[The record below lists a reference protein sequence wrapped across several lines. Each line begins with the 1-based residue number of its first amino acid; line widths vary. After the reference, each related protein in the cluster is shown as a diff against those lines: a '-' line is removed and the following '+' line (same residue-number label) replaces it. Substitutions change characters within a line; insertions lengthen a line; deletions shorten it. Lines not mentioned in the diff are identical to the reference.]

1 MAQNALSVVTRIK
14 PDQVAALETVL
25 AQIGADVAGS
35 SLVPFSQIT
44 SLHFACWVLLNRDS
58 KFGPSLVLESN
69 HDGPTDAHLDEW
81 VHVAGAGLAAIYSKC
96 EGYPADGAD
105 SPEALKRYLQQHTV
119 PCPAFYVGCYG
130 QSVASVQHAMALRA
144 EIETFLDREQ
154 TAGDLKG
161 LSQAQIYDK
170 IQEFA
175 KTLSLDPPY
184 TPTQTYDSIL
194 KRSKVNSLLWILLAA
209 ALLFKFPRPIII
221 ALLLFILVLRWH
233 EMRDAK
239 GPGPT
244 PPDIDPRLF
253 GKEDLWTQ
261 NHLTT
266 LVGVKPGGF
275 RRGTL
280 KGVLWLIN
288 QLAKTVFIAGSLGG
302 IPTIHFARWLLID
315 DDRRLLFFSNYDGS
329 WASYLGDF
337 VDKANYGLTAVWSNT
352 DNFPPSKFLFAG
364 GAQHIEAFKLWSRR
378 HNEYAAVWYSAY
390 PDATVSNITNAVQL
404 RDGLSQNLSGA
415 ALARWFQRL

>member
-1 MAQNALSVVTRIK
+1 MAQNALSIVTRIQ
-14 PDQVAALETVL
+14 PDQVAALESVI
-25 AQIGADVAGS
+25 ASIGNDVAGNT
-35 SLVPFSQIT
+35 LVPFAQIP
-44 SLHFACWVLLNRDS
+44 SLHFACWVVMNRDS
-58 KFGPSLVLESN
+58 KFAPSLVLEGN

-81 VHVAGAGLAAIYSKC
+81 VRAAAPGLDAIYSKC
-96 EGYPADGAD
+96 EGYPADGM
-105 SPEALKRYLQQHTV
+105 SNPESLKRYLQQHCV
-119 PCPAFYVGCYG
+119 PCPSFYVGCYG
-130 QSVASVQHAMALRA
+130 QSVASVHHAMALRA

-154 TAGDLKG
+154 TAGSLKG
-161 LSQAQIYDK
+161 LSQEQIYER
-170 IQEFA
+170 IQEYA
-175 KTLSLDPPY
+175 RTLQISPSY

-194 KRSKVNSLLWILLAA
+194 KRSKVNTVLWILLAA
-209 ALLFKFPRPIII
+209 ALLFKFPRPIIG

-233 EMRDAK
+233 EMKDAK
-239 GPGPT
+239 SPGPT
-244 PPDIDPRLF
+244 PPGIDPRLF
-253 GKEDLWTQ
+253 GKEDIWTQ

-275 RRGTL
+275 RLGTL

-315 DDRRLLFFSNYDGS
+315 DDKRLLFFSNYDGS

-352 DNFPPSKFLFAG
+352 DNFPPAQFLFWG
-364 GAQHIEAFKLWSRR
+364 GAQHIEAFKLWSRQ

-390 PDATVSNITNAVQL
+390 PEATVSNITNAVQL
-404 RDGLSQNLSGA
+404 RDGLNANLSGA
-415 ALARWFQRL
+415 KLAHWFQRL